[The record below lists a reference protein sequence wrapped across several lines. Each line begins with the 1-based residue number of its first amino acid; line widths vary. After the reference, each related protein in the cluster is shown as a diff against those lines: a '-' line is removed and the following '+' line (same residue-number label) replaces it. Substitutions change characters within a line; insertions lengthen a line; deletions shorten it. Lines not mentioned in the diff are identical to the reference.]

1 MVSLDVFAAEKLETA
16 AARSLLRHLPD
27 PASAGI
33 NFCSNDYLGLSQD
46 PRLAAAARA
55 ALGLHGTGAGA
66 SRLVTG
72 NHRPYMECEAALA
85 ALKSTEAA
93 LVFGSGYLANIGTIP
108 ALVGPGDMIV
118 ADALSHA
125 CMISGARLSGAEVM
139 LFRHNDA
146 GHLSEIL
153 RTYRTAFRH
162 CLVLT
167 EGVFSMDGDLA
178 PLADIEA
185 QVRAHDAWLMVDDA
199 HGLGVIG
206 EGRGAAQAAGV
217 VPDIQMG
224 TFSKA
229 VGSYGGYVA
238 GSRPVIEMLVNRA
251 RSLVFST
258 GLPPAVVAATTAGL
272 GIIASDRALCARP
285 VALASLFS
293 RLADLPVPA
302 SAIVPVVLGEA
313 AATLEASRV
322 LQAQGFLVRAIRPPT
337 VPDGTARLRVTF
349 CANQKEEDV
358 VRLATAIRALRLR
371 SGGPGA

>member
-1 MVSLDVFAAEKLETA
+1 
-16 AARSLLRHLPD
+16 
-27 PASAGI
+27 
-33 NFCSNDYLGLSQD
+33 
-46 PRLAAAARA
+46 
-55 ALGLHGTGAGA
+55 
-66 SRLVTG
+66 
-72 NHRPYMECEAALA
+72 MECEAALA

-206 EGRGAAQAAGV
+206 EGRGAAHAAGV

-285 VALASLFS
+285 VALARLFTEV
-293 RLADLPVPA
+293 ADLAAPQSAPQ

-313 AATLEASRV
+313 ASTLEASRA

-358 VRLATAIRALRLR
+358 VRLATAIRALRPR

>member
-16 AARSLLRHLPD
+16 AARSLLRQLPD

-46 PRLAAAARA
+46 PRLADAARV
-55 ALGLHGTGAGA
+55 ALERHGAGAGA

-72 NHRPYMECEAALA
+72 NHRPYAECEAALA

-125 CMISGARLSGAEVM
+125 CMISGARLSGAEVL

-146 GHLSEIL
+146 GHLGELL
-153 RTYRTAFRH
+153 RTYRDAFRH

-178 PLADIEA
+178 PLADIHA

-199 HGLGVIG
+199 HGLGVVG
-206 EGRGAAQAAGV
+206 AGRGAAQAACV

-238 GSRPVIEMLVNRA
+238 ASRPVIEMLVNRA

-285 VALASLFS
+285 VTLASLFC
-293 RLADLPVPA
+293 READLPAPA

-322 LQAQGFLVRAIRPPT
+322 LEAQGFLLRPIRPPT
-337 VPDGTARLRVTF
+337 VPDGTARLRITF
-349 CANQKEEDV
+349 CANQREEDV
-358 VRLATAIRALRLR
+358 LRLATAVRALRPR
-371 SGGPGA
+371 TGGPRA

>member
-27 PASAGI
+27 PAGVGI

-46 PRLAAAARA
+46 PRLAEAARA
-55 ALGLHGTGAGA
+55 ALGLHGAGAGA

-72 NHRPYMECEAALA
+72 NHRPYVECEAALA
-85 ALKSTEAA
+85 ALKSTEAS

-108 ALVGPGDMIV
+108 ALVGPGDLIV

-125 CMISGARLSGAEVM
+125 CMISGARLSGAEV
-139 LFRHNDA
+139 LVFRHNDA
-146 GHLSEIL
+146 GHLGEQL
-153 RTYRTAFRH
+153 KTYRGAFRH

-178 PLADIEA
+178 PLVDIQA

-199 HGLGVIG
+199 HGLGVVG
-206 EGRGAAQAAGV
+206 GGRGAAHAAGI

-238 GSRPVIEMLVNRA
+238 ASRGVIEMLVNRA

-272 GIIASDRALCARP
+272 GVIAADGALCARP
-285 VALASLFS
+285 VALASLFC
-293 RLADLPVPA
+293 RVADLPAPA
-302 SAIVPVVLGEA
+302 SAIVPVVLGGA
-313 AATLEASRV
+313 AATLEASRALEV
-322 LQAQGFLVRAIRPPT
+322 QGFLVRAIRPPT

-358 VRLATAIRALRLR
+358 VRLATAVRALRPR
-371 SGGPGA
+371 SGGACA

>member
-1 MVSLDVFAAEKLETA
+1 
-16 AARSLLRHLPD
+16 
-27 PASAGI
+27 
-33 NFCSNDYLGLSQD
+33 
-46 PRLAAAARA
+46 
-55 ALGLHGTGAGA
+55 
-66 SRLVTG
+66 
-72 NHRPYMECEAALA
+72 
-85 ALKSTEAA
+85 
-93 LVFGSGYLANIGTIP
+93 
-108 ALVGPGDMIV
+108 MIV

-146 GHLSEIL
+146 GHLSELL

-206 EGRGAAQAAGV
+206 EGRGAAHAAGV

-285 VALASLFS
+285 VALARLFTEV
-293 RLADLPVPA
+293 ADLAAPQSAPQ

-313 AATLEASRV
+313 ASTLEASRA

-358 VRLATAIRALRLR
+358 VRLATAIRALRPR